1 MTVFFGC
8 RLAVMSIVFRRRLPP
23 KAFLEDMKTKQLGWA
38 YLCRATLQE
47 KVDGLAGRT
56 KEFKAFDSFIGR
68 RGHKPF
74 KNEASCLEFLIAEL
88 SAFQSKKALLYALP
102 AECAGALYNM
112 CETCGRHLVLKRLAH
127 ALEAAL
133 QERLAGGLSQLSFDV
148 LKGDLEMWNH
158 PGTSKFKTSNSAFAA
173 WRSTVRAAS
182 FLVKEHIRFERERPV
197 GAGASVSSLAGISGR
212 HWQRPLQFCALGHA
226 MFNMWLQSPLELI
239 PCLVSG
245 YIKLR
250 AGGFAA
256 SPSR

>member
-1 MTVFFGC
+1 MSCLGYIRDYTSSYVWIVINQSLAKGLKDEDC
-8 RLAVMSIVFRRRLPP
+8 NGIHPRLTFNGMACGGVLLCPRIVH
-23 KAFLEDMKTKQLGWA
+23 FL
-38 YLCRATLQE
+38 R
-47 KVDGLAGRT
+47 
-56 KEFKAFDSFIGR
+56 S
-68 RGHKPF
+68 
-74 KNEASCLEFLIAEL
+74 LEFLMAEL

-173 WRSTVRAAS
+173 WRSTVRAAG
-182 FLVKEHIRFERERPV
+182 FLVKEHIRFEKERPV

-226 MFNMWLQSPLELI
+226 MFNLLRRNIRRRLLSFQQKTVERTGTSFWLLT
-239 PCLVSG
+239 
-245 YIKLR
+245 
-250 AGGFAA
+250 
-256 SPSR
+256 